1 MSDLPRKLSVKQEKA
16 IAALLSERSGRAAA
30 QKVGV
35 SEKQL
40 YRWMTLPEFSAALKD
55 AESQL
60 LDAASRVLLIG
71 VNDALETLRALMTSA
86 ESEAVK
92 RQAASD
98 WLAKLLQ
105 VKELADLEKRVAA
118 LEAAT
123 YDNQK

>member
-1 MSDLPRKLSVKQEKA
+1 
-16 IAALLSERSGRAAA
+16 
-30 QKVGV
+30 
-35 SEKQL
+35 
-40 YRWMTLPEFSAALKD
+40 MTLPEFSAALKD